1 LIVKKGASAFFGTHL
16 AATLTSLRVD
26 TAIICGATTSGC
38 VRASVVDAV
47 QSGFPVLV
55 PRECVGDR
63 ASGPHEASLF
73 DIDAKYGDVVALED
87 VLGYLA
93 GLAAVEAAGS

>member
-1 LIVKKGASAFFGTHL
+1 
-16 AATLTSLRVD
+16 
-26 TAIICGATTSGC
+26 
-38 VRASVVDAV
+38 
-47 QSGFPVLV
+47 VLV